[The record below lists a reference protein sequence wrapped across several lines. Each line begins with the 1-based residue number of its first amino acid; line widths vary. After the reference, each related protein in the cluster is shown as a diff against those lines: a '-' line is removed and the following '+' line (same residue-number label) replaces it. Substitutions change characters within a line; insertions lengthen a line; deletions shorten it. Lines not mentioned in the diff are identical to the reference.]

1 MAKRTVIEL
10 VDDLDNS
17 PAAETVTFGLD
28 GTQFEIDLSQNN
40 AAKLREAMAPYV
52 SVARTAGRRRRD
64 ARRAG
69 DGRSAHR
76 DREQLRAIREWA
88 KQSGLEVAERGRIP
102 AEIEQAYNRAH

>member
-40 AAKLREAMAPYV
+40 AAKLREGHGTVRQRGSYGRP
-52 SVARTAGRRRRD
+52 TAKGRAQGR
-64 ARRAG
+64 
-69 DGRSAHR
+69 GRSR
-76 DREQLRAIREWA
+76 RTPR
-88 KQSGLEVAERGRIP
+88 P
-102 AEIEQAYNRAH
+102 